1 MSFTR
6 YIFPSLLLFVP
17 TAIAA
22 EYFFHA
28 TPILIFVL
36 AALGIIPLA
45 KYLGEATEHLASH
58 TTPALGG
65 FLNATFGNATE
76 LIIAL
81 FALNAGLI
89 GVVQA
94 SLTGSIVANLLLVGG
109 LAIFAGGWKREKQSF
124 SQTGVLAT
132 GITLA
137 LSVVALVIPAI
148 FLQTAPG
155 VDPLIVEHLS
165 ITVAIAMIVSYLASI
180 YFTLHTHKHLYVEEI
195 AGQYKAHWSVR
206 KGLIVLF
213 ASTIVVAWLA
223 EILVGSIEPLL
234 HTLGWTELF
243 IGVVVIAIIGNAAE
257 HFSAVTVAMKDRMDL
272 ALQISMGSASQIA
285 MFVAPLLVLTSL
297 LFDQH
302 MHLVFNLFE
311 VIAIVLSVFV
321 ANLAVQDGE
330 SNWLEGL
337 QLLVAYFII
346 AVAFFFHP

>member
-1 MSFTR
+1 MSFAR
-6 YIFPSLLLFVP
+6 YIFPTLLVFAPLTLFVEY
-17 TAIAA
+17 THAA
-22 EYFFHA
+22 
-28 TPILIFVL
+28 PVL
-36 AALGIIPLA
+36 VFAFAAAAIIPLA

-58 TTPALGG
+58 TNPALGG

-109 LAIFAGGWKREKQSF
+109 LAIFVGGWKREKQTF

-155 VDPLIVEHLS
+155 VSNHIIDELS
-165 ITVAIAMIVSYLASI
+165 VLVALGMILSYLASI

-195 AGQYKAHWSVR
+195 ADQHMAHWSVR
-206 KGLIVLF
+206 KSLIVLVG
-213 ASTIVVAWLA
+213 STLIVAWMA
-223 EILVGSIEPLL
+223 EILVGAIEPLL
-234 HTLGWTELF
+234 VTLGWTELF
-243 IGVVVIAIIGNAAE
+243 IGVVVVAIIGNAAE
-257 HFSAVTVAMKDRMDL
+257 HFSAITVAMKDRMDL

-285 MFVAPLLVLTSL
+285 MFVAPVLVLVSF
-297 LFDQH
+297 LFDTH
-302 MHLVFNLFE
+302 MPLIFNLFE
-311 VIAIVLSVFV
+311 VVAIVLSVLV

-346 AVAFFFHP
+346 AVAFFLHP

>member
-1 MSFTR
+1 MTR
-6 YIFPSLLLFVP
+6 YIFPALLVFAPIAV
-17 TAIAA
+17 AA
-22 EYFFHA
+22 EYVFHA
-28 TPILIFVL
+28 SAIAIFVL
-36 AALGIIPLA
+36 AAIAIVPLA

-109 LAIFAGGWKREKQSF
+109 LAILAGGWKREKQTF

-137 LSVVALVIPAI
+137 LSMVALVIPAI

-155 VDPLIVEHLS
+155 VSDTVIDQLS
-165 ITVAIAMIVSYLASI
+165 VLVAIGMIVSYLGSV
-180 YFTLHTHKHLYVEEI
+180 YFTLHTHKHLYLEEV
-195 AGQYKAHWSVR
+195 AEQHRAHWSVR
-206 KGLIVLF
+206 KSLIILVG
-213 ASTIVVAWLA
+213 STLIIAWIA
-223 EILVGSIEPLL
+223 EILVGAIEPLI
-234 HTLGWTELF
+234 HALGWTELF
-243 IGVVVIAIIGNAAE
+243 IGVVVVAVIGNAAE
-257 HFSAVTVAMKDRMDL
+257 HFSAVTVAIKDRMDL

-285 MFVAPLLVLTSL
+285 MFVAPILVLVSF

-302 MHLVFNLFE
+302 MPLTFNLFE
-311 VIAIVLSVFV
+311 VVAIVLSVLV
-321 ANLAVQDGE
+321 ANLAIQDGE

-346 AVAFFFHP
+346 AVAFFLHP

>member
-1 MSFTR
+1 MSLTKYF
-6 YIFPSLLLFVP
+6 FPGLLLFAPLTLFVEY
-17 TAIAA
+17 THAA
-22 EYFFHA
+22 
-28 TPILIFVL
+28 PLIVFGF
-36 AALGIIPLA
+36 AALAIIPLA

-109 LAIFAGGWKREKQSF
+109 FALLVGGWGREKQSF
-124 SQTGVLAT
+124 NQTGVLAT

-137 LSVVALVIPAI
+137 LAVVALVIPAI

-155 VDPLIVEHLS
+155 VGTDVIDELS
-165 ITVAIAMIVSYLASI
+165 ILVALGMIISYVASI

-206 KGLIVLF
+206 TSLIVLL
-213 ASTIVVAWLA
+213 ASTLVVAWMS
-223 EILVGSIEPLL
+223 EILVGAIEPLIEAW
-234 HTLGWTELF
+234 GWTELF
-243 IGVVVIAIIGNAAE
+243 IGVVVVAIIGNAAE
-257 HFSAVTVAMKDRMDL
+257 HFSAVTVALKDRMDL

-285 MFVAPLLVLTSL
+285 MFVAPILVLVSF
-297 LFDQH
+297 LFENH
-302 MHLVFNLFE
+302 MPLVFNLFE
-311 VIAIVLSVFV
+311 VIAIVLSVLV
-321 ANLAVQDGE
+321 ANLAIQDGE

-346 AVAFFFHP
+346 AVAFFLHP

>member
-1 MSFTR
+1 MSSLTR
-6 YIFPSLLLFVP
+6 YIFPALLVFAPLTFFVEY
-17 TAIAA
+17 THAA
-22 EYFFHA
+22 
-28 TPILIFVL
+28 PLLIFGF
-36 AALGIIPLA
+36 AALAIVPLA

-109 LAIFAGGWKREKQSF
+109 MAIFIGGWKREKQSF

-132 GITLA
+132 GITLV

-155 VDPLIVEHLS
+155 VDPLVVEHLS
-165 ITVAIAMIVSYLASI
+165 IVVAIGMIFSYIASI

-195 AGQYKAHWSVR
+195 AQQYRAHWSVR
-206 KGLIVLF
+206 KSLIVLIV
-213 ASTIVVAWLA
+213 STGIVAFMS
-223 EILVGSIEPLL
+223 EILVGSIEPLIEAW
-234 HTLGWTELF
+234 GWTELF
-243 IGVVVIAIIGNAAE
+243 IGVVVVAIIGNAAE
-257 HFSAVTVAMKDRMDL
+257 HFSAVTVALKNRMDL
-272 ALQISMGSASQIA
+272 ALQISMGSAAQIA
-285 MFVAPLLVLTSL
+285 MFVAPVLVLVSL

-302 MHLVFNLFE
+302 MHLVFNMFE
-311 VIAIVLSVFV
+311 VIAIVLSVLM

-346 AVAFFFHP
+346 AVAFFLHP